1 MSEAIRL
8 EIPAKRETEESHI
21 NTTGKPLK
29 NCVEDAMAIYFQQLD
44 GHPAGELYKMVMAEV
59 EEPLFRTV
67 MQYTGGNQSK
77 ASELLGIN
85 RGTLRKKLK
94 LYGLHE

>member
-1 MSEAIRL
+1 MSEALRVDPKITTISPPTTDTDSRTL
-8 EIPAKRETEESHI
+8 RE
-21 NTTGKPLK
+21 
-29 NCVEDAMAIYFQQLD
+29 CVQETMRNYFQQLE

-59 EEPLFRTV
+59 EEPLFRSV
-67 MQYTGGNQSK
+67 LEYTGGNQSK

-94 LYGLHE
+94 LYGLHD

>member
-1 MSEAIRL
+1 MSEALRVDAVVTTISPSATDASSQTL
-8 EIPAKRETEESHI
+8 RE
-21 NTTGKPLK
+21 
-29 NCVEDAMAIYFQQLD
+29 CVKEAMSSYFQQLE

-59 EEPLFRTV
+59 EEPLFRSV
-67 MQYTGGNQSK
+67 LEYTGGNQSK

-94 LYGLHE
+94 MYGLHD